1 MQFMGTEIL
10 LLVFLMGM
18 AGAAMGAFTGLVPG
32 IHVNT
37 LATLMLASYPLLF
50 ATISTFAEPEMVPVL
65 VCSCILSASV
75 VHSFVDFIPSVFL
88 GAPDADEALTMLPGH
103 RLLMKGEG
111 MTAVRAAASGSA
123 VGALSAV
130 ALSIPIQFIMLHGA
144 AEIMDDL
151 TLFVVIFVSGVII
164 FSAKGLE
171 GRLLAFL
178 LFIVAGFLGVV
189 CGMDVVPS
197 RGPFGEG
204 TLLFPLL
211 SGLFGIPPLLNSVSN
226 GEMPEQYDIGE
237 DPVGPVPGLK
247 GVLTGSVAGW
257 FPGITATAGAALSAS
272 ISREER
278 PENFISLV
286 ASIGTVTSV
295 FSIVTLSVTGSGR
308 SGTSSVIKE
317 IIGDGLDGFLSES
330 FILLLLT
337 ICIASA
343 IGYVITITAG
353 KGMSAVASRIDPYK
367 MSIGALVT
375 VVTLVV
381 LMTGVGGLVVLVIAT
396 LLGLVPQNA
405 GAGRIPLTGCL
416 LLPVILNGFL

>member
-1 MQFMGTEIL
+1 MDAEIL

-18 AGAAMGAFTGLVPG
+18 AGAVMGAFTGLVPG

-37 LATLMLASYPLLF
+37 LAALMLASYPSLF
-50 ATISTFAEPEMVPVL
+50 AAISSFADPGLVPVL

-75 VHSFVDFIPSVFL
+75 THSFMDFIPSVFL

-103 RLLMKGEG
+103 RLLMDGKG
-111 MTAVRAAASGSA
+111 MTAVRAAASGSM
-123 VGALSAV
+123 VGSLSAV
-130 ALSIPIQFIMLHGA
+130 GLSVPIQYIMLHGA
-144 AEIMDDL
+144 AEIMDGA

-164 FSAKGLE
+164 FSAKGLD
-171 GRLLAFL
+171 GRVLAFL
-178 LFIVAGFLGVV
+178 LFIVSGFLGMV
-189 CGMDVVPS
+189 CNMEVIPS
-197 RGPFGEG
+197 NGIFGEG

-211 SGLFGIPPLLNSVSN
+211 SGLFGIPPLLNSVSD
-226 GEMPEQYDIGE
+226 GMIPEQHDIGE

-272 ISREER
+272 ISREDR

-295 FSIVTLSVTGSGR
+295 FSLVTLSVTGSGR
-308 SGTSSVIKE
+308 SGTSAVIKD

-330 FILLLLT
+330 FVLLLLT
-337 ICIASA
+337 VCIASA
-343 IGYVITITAG
+343 AGYVLTIVAG
-353 KGMSAVASRIDPYK
+353 KGMSAVAGKVDPSK
-367 MSIGALVT
+367 MNICALAT
-375 VVTLVV
+375 VVSLVA
-381 LMTGVGGLVVLVIAT
+381 LMTGVGGLAVLAT
-396 LLGLVPQNA
+396 AALLGLVPQNA

>member
-1 MQFMGTEIL
+1 MDAEIL

-18 AGAAMGAFTGLVPG
+18 AGAVMGSFTGLVPG

-37 LATLMLASYPLLF
+37 LAAVMLASYPSLF
-50 ATISTFAEPEMVPVL
+50 SAISSFADPGLVPVL

-75 VHSFVDFIPSVFL
+75 THSFMDFIPSVFL

-103 RLLMKGEG
+103 RLLMNGKG
-111 MTAVRAAASGSA
+111 MTAVRAAASGSM
-123 VGALSAV
+123 VGSLSAV
-130 ALSIPIQFIMLHGA
+130 GLSVPIQYIMLHGA
-144 AEIMDDL
+144 AEVMDGA

-164 FSAKGLE
+164 FSAKGLD
-171 GRLLAFL
+171 GRVLAFL
-178 LFIVAGFLGVV
+178 LFVVSGFLGMV
-189 CGMDVVPS
+189 CNMDVVPS
-197 RGPFGEG
+197 NGLFGEG

-211 SGLFGIPPLLNSVSN
+211 SGLFGIPPLLNSVSDDKI
-226 GEMPEQYDIGE
+226 PEQYDIGE

-272 ISREER
+272 ISREDR

-295 FSIVTLSVTGSGR
+295 FSLVTLSVTGSGR
-308 SGTSSVIKE
+308 SGTSAVIKD

-330 FILLLLT
+330 FVLLLLT
-337 ICIASA
+337 VCIASA
-343 IGYVITITAG
+343 AGYILTIVAG
-353 KGMSAVASRIDPYK
+353 KGMSAVAGKVDPFK
-367 MSIGALVT
+367 MNICALVT
-375 VVTLVV
+375 VVSLVA
-381 LMTGVGGLVVLVIAT
+381 LMTGAGGLAILAIAA

-416 LLPVILNGFL
+416 LLPVILNVFL